1 MQVFLSS
8 NFETIPNIEI
18 KFDNF
23 SINYYLKSNM
33 PRKSKTRKCPE
44 CLSAN
49 PINSRF
55 CSKCG
60 TQISGSKKIYVSK
73 TDTIQATV
81 NELTTG
87 STFAGRYQVIEEL
100 ARGGMG
106 RVYKVYDKKIN
117 EKIALKLINVE
128 TQSDQET
135 IKRFKNELKLARKI
149 SHRNV
154 CRMYYLGEEGGANY
168 IAMEFVP
175 GEDLKSSLIRMG
187 PLSAAKAIFIAKQVC
202 EGLAEA
208 HGLGVVHRDLKSQ
221 NIMVD
226 RKGNARIMDFGIAR
240 SLKAE
245 GITDTGVVI
254 GTAEY
259 MSPEQV
265 EGKDVDQRSDIYSL
279 GVILYEMVTGKV
291 PFEGNAALAIA
302 LKHTTE
308 KPKDPREINDQI
320 PEDFSY
326 VILKCMQKNK
336 DRRYQSAEELLSDLD
351 KIEKE
356 IPTRELALPVRKP
369 IISKNILKALNLK
382 KIFVSALVLAG
393 IVVIAMILFSPRELS
408 LDPQRIVV
416 ATFDNKTGNEL
427 LDPYGRV
434 AADWITQALSR
445 TDVVKVVPTTIVLQS
460 SNEVGIKTSGL
471 DSMDLLQALAKKT
484 NAGKVIWGS
493 YYLKDEIL
501 RFQVEITDSAKG
513 KPVHSLEEVSG
524 SRDSPM
530 EVIETLRQRVLG
542 TLVLYFDSIPS
553 KILRVSKPPLYDA
566 YREHIVGLEYFS
578 KDYLQALRHF
588 KLAAERDPE
597 FLAPRTRIAI
607 IYGTL
612 GEYAKADPE
621 FRFINKSREHL
632 TLFEQNYLDWY
643 MSRLK
648 GNYAEALQYL
658 RQAEKQAPDN
668 IYVNYLI
675 GLEALRNNNPQET
688 VNIFTKKEPSEY
700 IYDHE
705 ARAWQFGVLAKARH
719 MLGKYQLELEEI
731 RQGQENY
738 PDRLEL
744 RVDEVRALAALGRI
758 QEVREVIEDSLN
770 LKSRTETPGGVM
782 LEAAQELRAHGYLNE
797 GQEIANRAADW
808 YENRTLDDAESD
820 IYRSDLALALYIAE
834 QWEKAKTLFKELAE
848 KNPDN
853 VEYKGFLGRLTA
865 RGGDREGA
873 LKISDEL
880 QQIKRPYLFGY
891 HTYCRACIASLL
903 GEREQAVE
911 LLREAFAQGYSHGV
925 YLHRDMDLEALREY
939 PPFQELLWPKEQH

>member
-1 MQVFLSS
+1 
-8 NFETIPNIEI
+8 
-18 KFDNF
+18 
-23 SINYYLKSNM
+23 M
-33 PRKSKTRKCPE
+33 PRKPKTTKCPE
-44 CLSAN
+44 CLSRN

-60 TQISGSKKIYVSK
+60 TQIFPAKKTYVSK

-81 NELTTG
+81 SELTTG

-100 ARGGMG
+100 AKGGMG

-117 EKIALKLINVE
+117 EKVALKLINLE

-135 IKRFKNELKLARKI
+135 IKRFKNELKLARKV

-168 IAMEFVP
+168 ITMEFVP

-208 HGLGVVHRDLKSQ
+208 HGLGVMHRDLKPQ

-240 SLKAE
+240 SLRAE

-265 EGKDVDQRSDIYSL
+265 EGKEVDQRSDIYAL

-291 PFEGNAALAIA
+291 PFEGKIALTIA
-302 LKHTTE
+302 LKHTTD

-320 PEDFSY
+320 PEDLSY
-326 VILKCMQKNK
+326 LILKCMQK
-336 DRRYQSAEELLSDLD
+336 DRKKRYQNVEELLSDLD
-351 KIEKE
+351 KIEKD
-356 IPTRELALPVRKP
+356 IPTRELALPARKP
-369 IISKNILKALNLK
+369 IISKKILKALNLK
-382 KIFVSALVLAG
+382 KIFVPALVLAG
-393 IVVIAMILFSPRELS
+393 LVVVSLIIFGPRELS
-408 LDPQRIVV
+408 LDPQRIAV
-416 ATFDNKTGNEL
+416 ATFDNKTGDEL

-445 TDVVKVVPTTIVLQS
+445 TDVVEVVPTTMVLQS
-460 SNEVGIKTSGL
+460 SNEIGIRTSGL
-471 DSMDLLQALAKKT
+471 DSLALLRALAKKT
-484 NAGKVIWGS
+484 NVGTVIWGS

-501 RFQVEITDSAKG
+501 RFQIEITDSAKG
-513 KPVHSLEEVSG
+513 KLIHSLEDVKG

-553 KILRVSKPPLYDA
+553 KLLRVLKPPIYDA
-566 YREHIVGLEYFS
+566 YREHIVGLEYFG

-588 KLAAERDPE
+588 MLAAERDPE

-612 GEYAKADPE
+612 GEYAKADSE
-621 FRFINKSREHL
+621 FRFINEYREHL

-643 MSRLK
+643 LSRLK
-648 GNYAEALQYL
+648 GNYDEALQYL
-658 RQAEKQAPDN
+658 RQAEKQAPNN

-700 IYDHE
+700 IYDNE
-705 ARAWQFGVLAKARH
+705 ARAWQFGILAKARH
-719 MLGKYQLELEEI
+719 MLGNYQLELEEI
-731 RQGQENY
+731 RQGQEKY

-758 QEVREVIEDSLN
+758 QEVREVIKESLN
-770 LKSRTETPGGVM
+770 LQLRTGTPGDIM
-782 LEAAQELRAHGYLNE
+782 LEAAQELLAHGYLDE
-797 GQEIANRAADW
+797 AQEIANRAADW
-808 YENRTLDDAESD
+808 YKNRTLDDAESD
-820 IYRSDLALALYIAE
+820 VYRSDLALALYIAE
-834 QWEKAKTLFKELAE
+834 QWEKAKALFKELAE
-848 KNPDN
+848 ENPDN
-853 VEYKGFLGRLTA
+853 IEYKGFLGRLAA
-865 RGGDREGA
+865 RRDDREKA
-873 LKISDEL
+873 LKISEEL
-880 QQIKRPYLFGY
+880 KQIKRPYVFGY

-903 GEREQAVE
+903 GEREQAID
-911 LLREAFAQGYSHGV
+911 LLREAFAQGYAHGV

-939 PPFQELLWPKEQH
+939 PPFQELLWPKEQR